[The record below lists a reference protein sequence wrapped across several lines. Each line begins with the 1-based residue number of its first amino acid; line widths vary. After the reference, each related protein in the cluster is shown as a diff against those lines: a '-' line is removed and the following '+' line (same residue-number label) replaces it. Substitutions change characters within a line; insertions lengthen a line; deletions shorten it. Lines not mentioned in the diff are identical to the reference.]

1 MRPLKQFIV
10 EATNSTP
17 YKSAKTYG
25 DFGEKWFDMCKD
37 FATAGNT
44 RYMKHHFNEFS
55 DFTKEMDAWFTPP
68 ASNNYYDKLCK
79 ARWEMCKA
87 LKTKNLDK
95 FIEIAKDNKVN
106 KLSYGASYEADKIYG
121 SFFLDVYMLISTY
134 NYIAGNKVF
143 MFSKILNSLWNIESD
158 LSQDWYDVYI
168 ERVNK
173 LKQQA
178 DSQK

>member
-10 EATNSTP
+10 EATESTP
-17 YKSAKTYG
+17 YKNAKTYG
-25 DFGEKWFDMCKD
+25 DFGKKWFDKCKD

-44 RYMKHHFNEFS
+44 RYMKYQFKDFTN
-55 DFTKEMDAWFTPP
+55 FTKEMDDWFTPP
-68 ASNNYYDKLCK
+68 TSSSNYDKLCK

-87 LKTKNLDK
+87 LKDKDLDK
-95 FIEIAKDNKVN
+95 FVEIAKDNRVDKF
-106 KLSYGASYEADKIYG
+106 SYGGSYEADKTYG
-121 SFFLDVYMLISTY
+121 SYFLDVYMLISTY

-143 MFSKILNSLWNIESD
+143 MFSKILNSLWGIQSD
-158 LSQDWYDVYI
+158 LSQYWYEVYI